1 MHFLV
6 VKSDLTYLSEEVFP
20 LEESHVFRRTKL
32 EKLRGASLELFCPQP
47 EFLLTFVLETLAFAT
62 VLQLMYFLLSV

>member
-20 LEESHVFRRTKL
+20 VEESHVFGCTKL
-32 EKLRGASLELFCPQP
+32 EKLRGATLKLFCPQTG
-47 EFLLTFVLETLAFAT
+47 FILTFVLETLAFAA
-62 VLQLMYFLLSV
+62 LL